1 MHENPSFFENK
12 SEFFKETH
20 MVLCSASRVQR
31 ILSIQISFEG
41 ITRVFEELSSIIYK
55 ISCSVGEMHENRGFF
70 KIKSVIL
77 KETHLCS
84 DCIVNQI
91 LSNEDRIEGITRVFK
106 ELSTIIP
113 KISCSVGEMYDH
125 RRFFEN

>member
-1 MHENPSFFENK
+1 MYFW
-12 SEFFKETH
+12 
-20 MVLCSASRVQR
+20 SACRVQR
-31 ILSIQISFEG
+31 KLSNETTFEG

-106 ELSTIIP
+106 ELSSII
-113 KISCSVGEMYDH
+113 
-125 RRFFEN
+125 